1 MRWDS
6 NGEVKKREKR
16 EKCRGEKRRGRDDGI
31 SREGWKEKR
40 RGRAIR
46 EERGDK
52 NEFLFSSRVE

>member
-1 MRWDS
+1 M
-6 NGEVKKREKR
+6 KKREKKKR
-16 EKCRGEKRRGRDDGI
+16 NAEERRGRDDGI